1 MSGDYDRNGLEV
13 LTDDECWRFL
23 EAHHVGR
30 LAVSIANQPEIFPVN
45 YVVQHHTIVFVTG
58 EGTKLAGALL
68 GTGVAFEIDAADPL
82 FHTGW
87 SVVMRAHADEVTQ
100 LDELVEVQELPLRS
114 WGPGDKRRYVR
125 LTPHRLTGRRISH
138 PARLTVDG

>member
-45 YVVQHHTIVFVTG
+45 YVVQDRTIVFVTA

-68 GTGVAFEIDAADPL
+68 GSGVSFEIDAADPL

>member
-23 EAHHVGR
+23 ESHHVGR

-45 YVVQHHTIVFVTG
+45 YVVQDRTIVFVTA

-125 LTPHRLTGRRISH
+125 LTPHRLTGRRITH

>member
-45 YVVQHHTIVFVTG
+45 YVVQHHTIVFVTA

-100 LDELVEVQELPLRS
+100 LDDLVEVQELPLRS

-138 PARLTVDG
+138 PARLTASG

>member
-45 YVVQHHTIVFVTG
+45 YVVQHHTIVFVTA

-87 SVVMRAHADEVTQ
+87 SVVMRGQADEVTQ
-100 LDELVEVQELPLRS
+100 LDELVEVEQLPR
-114 WGPGDKRRYVR
+114 PV
-125 LTPHRLTGRRISH
+125 
-138 PARLTVDG
+138 

>member
-45 YVVQHHTIVFVTG
+45 YVVQDRTIVFVTA

-68 GTGVAFEIDAADPL
+68 GSGVAFEIDAADPL

-100 LDELVEVQELPLRS
+100 LDDLVEVQELPLRS

-138 PARLTVDG
+138 PARLTASG

>member
-45 YVVQHHTIVFVTG
+45 YVVQDRTIVFVTA

-68 GTGVAFEIDAADPL
+68 GSGVAFEIDAADPL

>member
-1 MSGDYDRNGLEV
+1 MSGDYDRNGLEI

-23 EAHHVGR
+23 DAHHVGR

-45 YVVQHHTIVFVTG
+45 YVVHRRSIVFVTA

-68 GTGVAFEIDAADPL
+68 GAGVSFEIDAADPL

-87 SVVMRAHADEVTQ
+87 SVVVRGQADEITQ
-100 LDELVEVQELPLRS
+100 LDDLVEVQELPLRA

-125 LTPHRLTGRRISH
+125 VTPLRLTGRRISH
-138 PARLTVDG
+138 PARHEPVG

>member
-45 YVVQHHTIVFVTG
+45 YVVQDRTIVFVTA

-68 GTGVAFEIDAADPL
+68 GSGVAFEIDAADPL

-100 LDELVEVQELPLRS
+100 LDDLVEVQELPLRS